1 MLVLEAF
8 DEAKVP
14 ILQGFISYIGK
25 ITNPCPVLILCFKN
39 KSEDCCLVGYHPQI
53 LQVAS

>member
-14 ILQGFISYIGK
+14 ILQ
-25 ITNPCPVLILCFKN
+25 VLLSAILAK
-39 KSEDCCLVGYHPQI
+39 LQI
-53 LQVAS
+53 HAQF